1 VRSQEK
7 QPPIPEHYGDDLR
20 GLVSRLLAK
29 DAHVRPSAKEVLSL
43 PFIKE
48 RTQGLAST
56 GGTIGTRVHVSKPTP
71 RATPRQEAAARC
83 AAACTPR
90 PHAVARQHPRGCSP
104 LLSVRR
110 KAAERSA
117 EEERYRSAT
126 AERARQIAAAK
137 QLGAARVVS
146 A

>member
-1 VRSQEK
+1 M
-7 QPPIPEHYGDDLR
+7 
-20 GLVSRLLAK
+20 
-29 DAHVRPSAKEVLSL
+29 
-43 PFIKE
+43 
-48 RTQGLAST
+48 
-56 GGTIGTRVHVSKPTP
+56 
-71 RATPRQEAAARC
+71 
-83 AAACTPR
+83 
-90 PHAVARQHPRGCSP
+90 
-104 LLSVRR
+104 SVRR